1 MFNKYLFLILAKKE
15 LRINTT
21 DAILIAFGLAMDC
34 FAVSITG
41 GAAASRSRISDGL
54 KVGLYFGPFR
64 AAMPLIEHPI

>member
-34 FAVSITG
+34 FAVSI
-41 GAAASRSRISDGL
+41 ASGDATSRPRISDGL
-54 KVGLYFGPFR
+54 KIGLSFGLFQVI
-64 AAMPLIEHPI
+64 MTLIEHLI